1 MSTTTLAVAA
11 VAAVP
16 LPPAGVLLR
25 CAQIAMDEDRP
36 IQLDYWNASHSKLCC
51 IGVKEGVKYLV
62 KSDNEYTSTIEDIKK
77 VDGCYLI
84 MTENSLYVVS
94 QNIPVRKIV
103 TSAITAS
110 I

>member
-1 MSTTTLAVAA
+1 MSTTTL

-36 IQLDYWNASHSKLCC
+36 IQLDYWHASHSKLCC

-84 MTENSLYVVS
+84 LTENSLYLVS

>member
-1 MSTTTLAVAA
+1 MSTTTLVVAG
-11 VAAVP
+11 AAVP

-84 MTENSLYVVS
+84 LTENSLYLVS